1 MEPGDAR
8 NGAGAGPPATEEPSP
23 TARLA
28 TPEDWPAL
36 SALLHRAELLDCL
49 DPRETVYAG
58 LREARTFLAFTGGE
72 VAGAFQFQVRRRPFA
87 HVRLLAVHRAARAQ
101 PVVAALLAAACQP
114 ALEAGAEA
122 WRYMAP
128 PGPVGEALRRQGFH
142 LVEEVVELEKED
154 YDIPSRGSEAS
165 RLRPAR
171 EADFPALAALD
182 AAAFPPFW
190 RNNLAAFYAYL
201 RGGYTFLAAE
211 REGRVVGYL
220 VAEDHPAGF
229 YIIRLAVDPAWQG
242 QGVGTRLLS
251 EAIAL
256 ARAQGTLPILLNTQR
271 ANRRA
276 RRLYT
281 WFGFRPSGRVLWAWT
296 RAIAERTAPAP
307 GAGGA
312 AGGGD
317 AL

>member
-1 MEPGDAR
+1 MERGHG
-8 NGAGAGPPATEEPSP
+8 GAGTGSPGEGEPSP
-23 TARLA
+23 ETRLA
-28 TPEDWPAL
+28 TPEDWPTL

-58 LREARTFLAFTGGE
+58 LREARTFLAFEGGE
-72 VAGAFQFQVRRRPFA
+72 AVGALQFQVRRRPFV
-87 HVRLLAVHRAARAQ
+87 HLRLLAVRHAAQAKE
-101 PVVAALLAAACQP
+101 VVAALLAAARP
-114 ALEAGAEA
+114 PTLEAGLET

-128 PGPVGEALRRQGFH
+128 PGPVGEALRHQGFR

-154 YDIPSRGSEAS
+154 YDIPSRGNRAVHI
-165 RLRPAR
+165 RPAR
-171 EADFPALAALD
+171 EADVPALAALD
-182 AAAFPPFW
+182 AAAFTPFW
-190 RNNLAAFYAYL
+190 RNDLGAFQEYL

-211 REGRVVGYL
+211 LKGQVVGYL

-242 QGVGTRLLS
+242 QGVGTRLLA

-271 ANRRA
+271 TNRQA

-296 RAIAERTAPAP
+296 RAIAYP
-307 GAGGA
+307 
-312 AGGGD
+312 
-317 AL
+317 